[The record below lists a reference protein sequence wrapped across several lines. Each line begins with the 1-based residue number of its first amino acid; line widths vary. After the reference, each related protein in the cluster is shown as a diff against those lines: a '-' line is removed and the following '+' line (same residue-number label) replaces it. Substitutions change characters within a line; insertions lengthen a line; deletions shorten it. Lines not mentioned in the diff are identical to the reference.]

1 MQLRLENT
9 HVQLQELMTQ
19 RDALIEEIKCECAC
33 AAPSFATATRSRRC
47 VVTLCL
53 AATIYE
59 RPLNLETVH
68 PCTPFALPSC
78 TCTCNCVCV
87 CVRHVPALVTC
98 SSSSHTFGRHAAG
111 LKERHARDVT
121 TLRGEHNAALQSQE
135 DRLNKQ
141 HQLDTDRGTDRDTGR
156 GTDRGTD

>member
-1 MQLRLENT
+1 MNYEIFGLFCFLAFCNNY
-9 HVQLQELMTQ
+9 VG
-19 RDALIEEIKCECAC
+19 APIEFRNS
-33 AAPSFATATRSRRC
+33 APMHTTCITIMYTC
-47 VVTLCL
+47 VYT
-53 AATIYE
+53 
-59 RPLNLETVH
+59 
-68 PCTPFALPSC
+68 SC
-78 TCTCNCVCV
+78 TC
-87 CVRHVPALVTC
+87 R
-98 SSSSHTFGRHAAG
+98 RHAAG